1 MTSIFHTPK
10 FLISEEKIHKM
21 NKFLKIF
28 YFLYGFFIAYVYKN
42 SKKSFFTYLFN
53 ILLKKRVKLYFE
65 DPFYVAVD
73 GDLKIY
79 YSSKRVTRVLDG
91 IMELSKKIHNQY
103 LLDHVNFSENDV
115 FIDCGA
121 NVGEIFYYFSENNIS
136 IKYIGFEPEK
146 EVFDCL
152 SKNIISQNSILYNI
166 ALSESKG
173 KKRIYLNTEA
183 GDTSLIFSK
192 NAVYSEVESCT
203 LDSYN
208 FPKIKVLKIDAE
220 GYELEVLQG
229 AIESLAKTEYV
240 SVDFG
245 PEKGEHNEKTI
256 AEVTDFLYSH
266 NFKLIKVHQTRDVG
280 LFHNKLLH

>member
-10 FLISEEKIHKM
+10 FLISEEKIHNM

-28 YFLYGFFIAYVYKN
+28 YFLYGFFIAYIYNN
-42 SKKSFFTYLFN
+42 SKKSFFTNMFN
-53 ILLKKRVKLYFE
+53 IFLKKRAKLYFE

-79 YSSKRVTRVLDG
+79 YSSKRVTRALDG
-91 IMELSKKIHNQY
+91 IIELSKKIHNQY
-103 LLDHVNFSENDV
+103 LLDHVNFSKNDV

-121 NVGEIFYYFSENNIS
+121 NVGEIFYYFNENNIS
-136 IKYIGFEPEK
+136 LKYIGFEPEK

-152 SKNIISQNSILYNI
+152 SKNVPTQNSSLYNL
-166 ALSESKG
+166 ALSESNG
-173 KKRIYLNTEA
+173 KKRLYLNTEG
-183 GDTSLIFSK
+183 GDSSLIFSK
-192 NAVYSEVESCT
+192 NAVYDEVESRT

-220 GYELEVLQG
+220 GFELEVLQG
-229 AIESLAKTEYV
+229 AKESLTKTEYV

-256 AEVTDFLYSH
+256 AEVTDFLYSN
-266 NFKLIKVHQTRDVG
+266 NFKLIKTHQIRDVG
-280 LFHNKLLH
+280 LFHNKLLR